1 MLRTLPPVRAPP
13 RLVGSAARFP
23 APLPLAR
30 PALSPSPS
38 RALSSTPRSR
48 ARASRASRAAQNS
61 PTALAGPPPSSAG
74 GKIQTIPFQLSPKDG
89 QRISE
94 MAAASAFGV
103 SHVFRLVVSRFLRR
117 WFGFDLGHDVRQIA
131 FKPLLVPVWKV
142 DLAMK
147 GKAVVGDVEME
158 LNTMP
163 GALRLTYFVA
173 RVVTALD
180 SALPGFR
187 LHPLSS
193 LTVSPPFAV
202 PPVPFD
208 SAAHLTQFDTP
219 ITLLPLTQHPLNL
232 ISKLQSFPRKF
243 SSDGTSLDP
252 KQFSPRVFAAYPMY
266 LPLYLGEFA
275 LDEGPRP
282 ADLGGVE
289 GDLAGERRVTTA
301 AFATVDGPAFAVYP
315 QFLDP
320 PAWLPPSDSVNLSI
334 SARPLPSS
342 VSSSPADIAAS
353 SASTSDLQPRLL
365 EAFSEFKDE
374 AEEGGFEL
382 LDRIEGGDEGAV
394 ELVGKSGRAMA
405 LGEWAEVNREYVE
418 ALEELDKAQALY
430 EQVESMPDSARALL
444 IGKGV
449 SPRLSSK
456 EDFLADVTAKLDD
469 AKAHASAARP
479 DWIARVEKEE
489 REEREKGLRERAG
502 AAKRGRPQ

>member
-1 MLRTLPPVRAPP
+1 MPGAVEH
-13 RLVGSAARFP
+13 P
-23 APLPLAR
+23 AP
-30 PALSPSPS
+30 
-38 RALSSTPRSR
+38 SSTRKPRITSSAEFADSAR
-48 ARASRASRAAQNS
+48 RASAEQRRRKDSECVPSARLLPAPTSAPSSSRAA
-61 PTALAGPPPSSAG
+61 
-74 GKIQTIPFQLSPKDG
+74 IPFQLSPKDG

-158 LNTMP
+158 LNI
-163 GALRLTYFVA
+163 
-173 RVVTALD
+173 TALD

-232 ISKLQSFPRKF
+232 VSKLQSFPRKF

-342 VSSSPADIAAS
+342 VSSSPADAAAS

-382 LDRIEGGDEGAV
+382 LDRIEGGEEGAV
-394 ELVGKSGRAMA
+394 ELVRKSGRAMA
-405 LGEWAEVNREYVE
+405 FGGWAEANREYVE
-418 ALEELDKAQALY
+418 AQEELDKAQALY

-502 AAKRGRPQ
+502 AAARGRPQ